1 MASDF
6 DPRDYGFEPGADTS
20 SRRQKRT
27 QATGL
32 PDPELH
38 AGFYEDVAKKRF
50 GAWIIDTVV
59 IGLLAGLVFIFT
71 AFLTIFIAPFIFM
84 VIGFLYRSVSIANHS
99 ATPGM
104 RMMGIELRNSDGNR
118 LDGSMAVLHTLGF
131 TVSFTIFLVQLLS
144 VGIMMTSNSGKGLT
158 DMILGTAMINS
169 MSRS

>member
-20 SRRQKRT
+20 RNQRKRQ

-38 AGFYEDVAKKRF
+38 AGFYADVAKKRF
-50 GAWIIDTVV
+50 GAWIIDTIA
-59 IGLLAGLVFIFT
+59 IGLMTGLVLIFT
-71 AFLTIFIAPFIFM
+71 AFLTVFIAPFIFL

-104 RMMGIELRNSDGNR
+104 RMMGIELRNSDGAR
-118 LDGSMAVLHTLGF
+118 LDGSMAVLHTLGYSL
-131 TVSFTIFLVQLLS
+131 SFTIFLVQLLS
-144 VGIMMTSNSGKGLT
+144 IGIMLTGHNGKGLT
-158 DMILGTAMINS
+158 DMVLGTAMINS
-169 MSRS
+169 MARS